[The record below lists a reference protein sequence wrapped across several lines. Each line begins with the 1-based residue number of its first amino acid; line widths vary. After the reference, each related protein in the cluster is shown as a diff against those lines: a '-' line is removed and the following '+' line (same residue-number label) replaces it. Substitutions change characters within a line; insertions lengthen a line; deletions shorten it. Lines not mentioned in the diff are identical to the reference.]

1 MGSRQL
7 LLIVLVLI
15 LVAIAVA
22 SGLYMFQ
29 TNAIESNRRMLVTE
43 LMGLGAKAQRYYRM
57 PVSLGGGGRSFNG
70 FALTFEDTAS
80 AVGRYRLSTTRPSG
94 ASTVIGSTQAIAVNT
109 DSIFIVGS
117 GRERGNDKVHPTKA
131 FVKVTPEKIEAFT
144 LN

>member
-22 SGLYMFQ
+22 SGLYMFKN
-29 TNAIESNRRMLVTE
+29 NAVESNRRMLVTE
-43 LMGLGAKAQRYYRM
+43 LMGLGAQAQRYYRL
-57 PVSLGGGGRSFNG
+57 PVSLGGGGRSFKG
-70 FALTFEDTAS
+70 FALAVTDTAS
-80 AVGRYRLSTTRPSG
+80 AVGRFRLSTTRPSG
-94 ASTVIGSTQAIAVNT
+94 TGTVTGSTQAISVDT

-117 GRERGNDKVHPTKA
+117 GRELGDDKTHPTKA
-131 FVKVTPEKIEAFT
+131 FVKVTPEKVEAFS